1 MLLCIMRACGVCGVG
16 GGCLLWCGLLW
27 VAGGHRVGLGRAR
40 ASGWHAVGFTFN
52 TVWALLCA
60 WLWLAVVVGGCG
72 WLWLCVWC
80 GWLLW
85 APWWGCVVVWW
96 VVCFLYSGCEHLFC
110 LWFCLVVVGIRWMP
124 WYQELMKDV
133 VACDMP
139 RGVGERAVIRGCPNG
154 GT

>member
-1 MLLCIMRACGVCGVG
+1 MCSPILAVVGCGR
-16 GGCLLWCGLLW
+16 W
-27 VAGGHRVGLGRAR
+27 
-40 ASGWHAVGFTFN
+40 
-52 TVWALLCA
+52 
-60 WLWLAVVVGGCG
+60 WLWLVVVVCVV
-72 WLWLCVWC
+72 WLAAVGSLV
-80 GWLLW
+80 
-85 APWWGCVVVWW
+85 GCVVVWW

-110 LWFCLVVVGIRWMP
+110 LWFCLVVVGIWWMF

>member
-1 MLLCIMRACGVCGVG
+1 MACCRVHVQ
-16 GGCLLWCGLLW
+16 
-27 VAGGHRVGLGRAR
+27 HRVGVAVRVAVVGCGR
-40 ASGWHAVGFTFN
+40 W
-52 TVWALLCA
+52 
-60 WLWLAVVVGGCG
+60 WLWLVVVVCVV
-72 WLWLCVWC
+72 WLAAVGSLV
-80 GWLLW
+80 
-85 APWWGCVVVWW
+85 GCVVVWW